1 MLRVRATAKD
11 GDTPSAKP
19 LKYSIRSVVTKKRGQ
34 DMLAYFYAA
43 TAIQIDEATG
53 NVNLL
58 QSINDLVNNEVE
70 EMIVEVVAQDGK
82 LSAVETATIRL
93 IP

>member
-1 MLRVRATAKD
+1 
-11 GDTPSAKP
+11 
-19 LKYSIRSVVTKKRGQ
+19 
-34 DMLAYFYAA
+34 MLAYFYAA

-82 LSAVETATIRL
+82 LSAVEQATIKL

>member
-1 MLRVRATAKD
+1 MLRVRATARD
-11 GDTPSAKP
+11 GVTPSAKP